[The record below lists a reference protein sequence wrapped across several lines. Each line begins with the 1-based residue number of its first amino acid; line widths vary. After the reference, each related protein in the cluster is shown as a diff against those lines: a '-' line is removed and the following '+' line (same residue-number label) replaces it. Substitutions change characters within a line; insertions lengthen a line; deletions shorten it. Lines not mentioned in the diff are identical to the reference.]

1 MTKQAQE
8 NLLYPGLPN
17 YVGPK
22 SGYFTLLHHEG
33 PLMEW
38 SHNVMD
44 RIDFIK
50 REKSSIEVPIRLRHI
65 VHYAI
70 ELTPGSVQKA
80 YTERQKAYTERLKAE
95 AEWQK
100 AEAEWLK
107 ADAEWL
113 KADAE
118 RLKADAEW
126 LKADAEWL
134 KAEADKLLVYFRKH
148 VPDHRWDGKEIVF
161 T

>member
-80 YTERQKAYTERLKAE
+80 EAERQKAYTERLKAE

-107 ADAEWL
+107 A
-113 KADAE
+113 
-118 RLKADAEW
+118 
-126 LKADAEWL
+126 
-134 KAEADKLLVYFRKH
+134 EADKLLVYFRKQ